1 MGLFDGIDLLN
12 EQIGDVKDT
21 TKELL
26 DSENKKWELT
36 PEGRRAMNAD
46 AYAMGSITLD
56 EFIRREK
63 EATFSISKDDF
74 DKLSLAEQSKLF
86 EEHPDKIRKLLGR

>member
-36 PEGRRAMNAD
+36 PEGRRSMNAE
-46 AYAMGSITLD
+46 AYGRGEITLD

-63 EATFSISKDDF
+63 EATFSISKEEWN
-74 DKLSLAEQSKLF
+74 KLSLIEQNELYK
-86 EEHPDKIRKLLGR
+86 EHPDKIRKLLGE

>member
-21 TKELL
+21 TKDLL
-26 DSENKKWELT
+26 DAENKKWELT
-36 PEGRRAMNAD
+36 PEGRKAMNAD
-46 AYAMGSITLD
+46 EYAMGKISLD

-63 EATFSISKDDF
+63 EATFSISKEEWN
-74 DKLSLAEQSKLF
+74 KLSLAEQSKLF
-86 EEHPDKIRKLLGR
+86 EEHPEKIRKLLGK

>member
-21 TKELL
+21 TKDLL
-26 DSENKKWELT
+26 DAENKKWELT
-36 PEGRRAMNAD
+36 PEGRKAMNAD
-46 AYAMGSITLD
+46 EYAMGKISLD

-63 EATFSISKDDF
+63 EATFSISKEEWN
-74 DKLSLAEQSKLF
+74 KLSLAEQSKLF
-86 EEHPDKIRKLLGR
+86 EEHPEKIRKLLGE